1 MPFIA
6 RILLFEKPP
15 DILHLFNKA
24 HTLLQIGTVG
34 ALVPLD
40 VTQAAVLLRLPF
52 GNDLFVEC
60 RVPGGRV
67 ERNRVSLDLRGLFH
81 TQ

>member
-15 DILHLFNKA
+15 GVLHLFNKT
-24 HTLLQIGTVG
+24 HTLLQIGTVD

-52 GNDLFVEC
+52 GNDLLVDS

-67 ERNRVSLDLRGLFH
+67 ERNRVSLGLRGLSH

>member
-15 DILHLFNKA
+15 GVLHLFNKA
-24 HTLLQIGTVG
+24 HTLLQIGTLG

-40 VTQAAVLLRLPF
+40 VTKAAVLLRLPLS
-52 GNDLFVEC
+52 NKVC
-60 RVPGGRV
+60 VPGGRG
-67 ERNRVSLDLRGLFH
+67 ERNRVSLGMRGLSH